1 MQAPDLLKAHN
12 KGYTKKNGTFVAPF
26 DDKRASAHPGEK
38 KPPAKW
44 SAGGQPSLFGRSG
57 WPSGVGKLTSSSA
70 KKPEP
75 KAIHPKKGDHGE
87 AVGIM
92 SPSAPTDAS
101 TWTDPTAVATFV
113 PDGDVPLSLHGVSF
127 APWRDHPRTDDGWD
141 YVDGQ
146 MDDLEEPPM
155 KLPVGKTASSG
166 VVIEEPDGRVWIVH
180 PTNKFAGYQAT
191 FPKGG
196 AEDGMSLQ
204 ANAIKEC
211 FEEAGL
217 KVEITGL
224 LGDFERS
231 TSVARYYHA
240 KRVGGTPVG
249 MGWESQA
256 VSLAPKGKMLGLLNS
271 NVDHPIAV
279 ALGAN
284 YDKSQGEPMDGWAKV
299 GEQKG
304 SNPGGTFADER
315 GVRWYCKFP
324 KSTDHA
330 KNEVLAAK
338 LYEACGV
345 LVPDLKLVRKGGKV
359 GVASRMVDGLKSDAF
374 KVSSAA
380 GAREGFAVDAWLA
393 NWDVVG
399 LGYDNLLIDKDGAAC
414 RVDTGGALLYRA
426 QGAKKPFG
434 DTVGEI
440 ESLRSPDMNAQ
451 ADAVFGDM
459 TDAQI
464 AQSATMVTGLPD
476 ATIKELVHEFG
487 PGDDADREKLFHT
500 LVARKMDLA
509 KRFGPK

>member
-1 MQAPDLLKAHN
+1 METAELLKAHN
-12 KGYTKKNGTFVAPF
+12 KGYTKKDGTFVAPF
-26 DDKRASAHPGEK
+26 DDKRAAA
-38 KPPAKW
+38 KPAGKW
-44 SAGGQPSLFGRSG
+44 TAGGQPSLFGSSG
-57 WPSGVGKLTSSSA
+57 WPMGVSKYASASA

-75 KAIHPKKGDHGE
+75 KAYHPKKGEHGE
-87 AVGIM
+87 AIGIM
-92 SPSAPTDAS
+92 SPSSPTAPS
-101 TWTDPTAVATFV
+101 TWTDPAAVATFV
-113 PDGDVPLSLHGVSF
+113 PGGDIPLSLHGVAF
-127 APWRDHPRTDDGWD
+127 KPWGDHPRTDDGWD

-146 MDDLEEPPM
+146 MDDLDEPPM

-166 VVIEEPDGRVWIVH
+166 VVIEEADGRVWVVH
-180 PTNKFAGYQAT
+180 PTNKFAGYQTT

-196 AEDGMSLQ
+196 AEDELSLQ

-256 VSLAPKGKMLGLLNS
+256 VSLVPKSKMLGLLNS

-279 ALGAN
+279 ALGAQ
-284 YDKSQGEPMDGWAKV
+284 YDKASGEPMDSWVQV
-299 GEQKG
+299 GPQKG
-304 SNPGGTFADER
+304 SNPGGTYTDR
-315 GVRWYCKFP
+315 HGVRWYCKFP
-324 KSTDHA
+324 KSADHA

-338 LYEACGV
+338 LYDACGV

-359 GVASRMVDGLKSDAF
+359 GVASQIVDGLHSDAF
-374 KVSSAA
+374 GISAA
-380 GAREGFAVDAWLA
+380 HGARDGFAVDAWLA

-399 LGYDNLLIDKDGAAC
+399 MGYDNLLMDEDGFAC

-426 QGAKKPFG
+426 QGEKKPFG
-434 DTVGEI
+434 DKVAEI
-440 ESLRSPDMNAQ
+440 DSLRSPDVNAQ
-451 ADAVFGDM
+451 SDAVFGDM
-459 TDAQI
+459 TDAEI
-464 AQSATMVTGLPD
+464 AKSATMVTGLPD
-476 ATIKELVHEFG
+476 GTIKELVHEFG
-487 PGDDADREKLFHT
+487 PGDDAAREKLFNT

-509 KRFGPK
+509 KRFGKK